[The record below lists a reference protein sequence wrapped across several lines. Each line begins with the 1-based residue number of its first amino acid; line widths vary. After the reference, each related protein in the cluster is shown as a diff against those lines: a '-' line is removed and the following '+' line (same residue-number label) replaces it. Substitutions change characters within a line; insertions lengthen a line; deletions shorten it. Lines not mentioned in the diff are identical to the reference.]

1 MKLTQKQTE
10 LMNNAKRLE
19 KEYGAG
25 NIFLRYIND
34 FWRLCFVV
42 HRKGGKHIS
51 AVVS

>member
-25 NIFLRYIND
+25 NIFYGILMTSGDYA
-34 FWRLCFVV
+34 L
-42 HRKGGKHIS
+42 
-51 AVVS
+51 